1 MLLKDKSEALAMNKI
16 EAKDRLQEISN
27 AYNLYIDWR
36 QLPQETWDLVDD
48 ITNSV
53 LWLED
58 RIHSIE
64 VSDNIREAQLKCLK
78 NN

>member
-64 VSDNIREAQLKCLK
+64 VSDNIREAQLR
-78 NN
+78 NV

>member
-36 QLPQETWDLVDD
+36 QLPKETWDLVDD

>member
-36 QLPQETWDLVDD
+36 QLPKETWDLVDD

-64 VSDNIREAQLKCLK
+64 VSDNIREAQLR
-78 NN
+78 NV

>member
-1 MLLKDKSEALAMNKI
+1 MLLKDKSEALAMNKA
-16 EAKDRLQEISN
+16 EAKDRLLEISN

-64 VSDNIREAQLKCLK
+64 VSDNIREAQLR
-78 NN
+78 NV